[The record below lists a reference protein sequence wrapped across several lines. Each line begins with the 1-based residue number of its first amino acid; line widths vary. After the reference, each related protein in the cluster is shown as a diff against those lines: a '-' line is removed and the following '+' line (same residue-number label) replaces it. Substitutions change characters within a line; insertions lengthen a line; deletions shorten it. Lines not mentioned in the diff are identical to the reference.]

1 MFNIGN
7 IKINN
12 NVVLAPMAGIS
23 NSSYMRI
30 AEEMGAG
37 CAITELISAEAII
50 RNNRKTIEMLDGLE
64 KLSIPIGV
72 QLFGG
77 NPESMAKAAKY
88 LCDNLPKI
96 DFIDINM
103 GCPVPKVAIRSCAG
117 SSLLKDPDRV
127 FNVVSAVVSSV
138 SIPVTVKIRSGWDSE
153 HINAIEIASIIEK
166 AGASCISVHPRTRAQ
181 GYSGCADW
189 SIIKAVKNSV
199 SIPVI
204 GNGDI
209 NSCYDAKRMMEE
221 TDCDAVMIGRA
232 CIGNP
237 WIIRDTVNY
246 LSNGITPS
254 TVSLEEKINMIK
266 KHINYL
272 LQVKPENVAV
282 LEMRMHI
289 SKYLKGVKGSNSV
302 NVLINK
308 ASNVSDIYIILEDF
322 LKEGLDV

>member
-23 NSSYMRI
+23 NASYMRI
-30 AEEMGAG
+30 VEEMGVG

-50 RNNRKTIEMLDGLE
+50 RNNKKTIEMLDGLE
-64 KLSIPIGV
+64 TLNIPIGV

-88 LCDNLPKI
+88 LCDNLSKI

-103 GCPVPKVAIRSCAG
+103 GCPVPKVAIRSNAG

-127 FNVVSAVVSSV
+127 FNVVKSVSSNV

-166 AGASCISVHPRTRAQ
+166 AGASLITVHPRTRTQ
-181 GYSGCADW
+181 GYSGSADW
-189 SIIKAVKNSV
+189 SIIKAVKDNV

-209 NSCYDAKRMMEE
+209 NSCYDAKRMMDE
-221 TDCDAVMIGRA
+221 TGCDAVMIGRA

-237 WIIRDTVNY
+237 WIIKDTINY
-246 LSNGITPS
+246 LNSGSEPS
-254 TVSLEEKINMIK
+254 IVSLQEKIDMIK

-272 LQVKPENVAV
+272 LQVKPEKVTV

-289 SKYLKGVKGSNSV
+289 SKYLKGVKGSNGV

-308 ASNVSDIYIILEDF
+308 ASTVSDIILILDNF
-322 LKEGLDV
+322 LKESLNV